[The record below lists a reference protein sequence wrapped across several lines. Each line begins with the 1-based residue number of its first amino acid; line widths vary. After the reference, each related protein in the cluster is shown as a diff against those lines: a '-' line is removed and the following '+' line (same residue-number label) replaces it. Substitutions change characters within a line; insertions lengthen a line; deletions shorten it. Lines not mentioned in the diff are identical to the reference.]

1 MRKKK
6 QLGLV
11 CEWPT
16 SGCMLQQM
24 QQSLGT
30 CSEKLLINLEHVTFL
45 RTIHGSEHS
54 SVSGRGGSNLVSK
67 QADGSDNSI
76 STLSVHNTLARSL
89 ARSLPSSPRLVL
101 LIEESRGR
109 GRGEREERE
118 RERERWRLCDSPN
131 AMLACSLPSHHAC
144 TPYPYAVSIRATAV
158 ALVVVVIVVVFPV
171 ISGLPSRP

>member
-1 MRKKK
+1 MDPSIPRF
-6 QLGLV
+6 LV
-11 CEWPT
+11 EAAVIWC
-16 SGCMLQQM
+16 QNRQM
-24 QQSLGT
+24 
-30 CSEKLLINLEHVTFL
+30 EVTIPFL
-45 RTIHGSEHS
+45 PCRSKIVNIS
-54 SVSGRGGSNLVSK
+54 SVTAVEGLGGI
-67 QADGSDNSI
+67 QQR
-76 STLSVHNTLARSL
+76 THNTLARSL